1 MSIDKKS
8 LRRII
13 KAQKTLFS
21 SLRDEQSTTII
32 KKLEVDEDFLHAQ
45 TVLLYY
51 SLPDEVDTH
60 ALVARYYQKKRL
72 LLPVVKGEELELR
85 LFQGQ
90 LQEGSFGIQ
99 EPEGET
105 FEDYDQIEL
114 VVVPGMAFDKEGNRL
129 GRGKGYY
136 DRLLPKLPH
145 AKKIGLCFPYQ
156 LVDTVPTDSQDIPM
170 DKIITL

>member
-85 LFQGQ
+85 LFQGH

-99 EPEGET
+99 EPVGET

-156 LVDTVPTDSQDIPM
+156 LVDTVPTDPQDIPM